1 MIIPLSHKVREGEL
15 EGKVILVTGAN
26 RGFGLAM
33 TMDLSKA
40 GATVIML
47 GRDLG
52 SLEYAYDAVVEKGFQ
67 EPILYP
73 LDLEGATPE
82 NYQSLQD
89 DVFNQFEKLDG
100 LIHNAAILGT
110 MMPVD
115 QYDIKLWYSTL
126 QINLNGP
133 FMMTQFLIP
142 LLNKSNDARILFLSA
157 DQGRE
162 AKAYWG
168 AYGVSKFAVEGFSKT
183 LSEELEKTNIRVNT
197 LDPGV
202 MRTEMRRAAY
212 PAEDA
217 STVPKPE
224 EKSSIIVYLLSNEGS
239 KINGEQLTIALN
251 SHIYN

>member
-1 MIIPLSHKVREGEL
+1 MIIPSSHKVREGEL

-26 RGFGLAM
+26 RGFGFAM

-52 SLEYAYDAVVEKGFQ
+52 SLEYAYDAVVDKGFQ

-73 LDLEGATPE
+73 LDIEGATPE
-82 NYQSLQD
+82 NYQSLQNEI
-89 DVFNQFEKLDG
+89 FNQFQKLDG
-100 LIHNAAILGT
+100 LVHNAAIIGT

-142 LLNKSNDARILFLSA
+142 LLNKSEDARILFLSA
-157 DQGRE
+157 EQGRE

-168 AYGVSKFAVEGFSKT
+168 AYGVSKFAVEGFAKT

-212 PAEDA
+212 PAED
-217 STVPKPE
+217 TTKNPLPE
-224 EKSSIIVYLLSNEGS
+224 SKSPAIVYLMLPVSSKYNGKQLS
-239 KINGEQLTIALN
+239 LAD
-251 SHIYN
+251 

>member
-1 MIIPLSHKVREGEL
+1 MIIPSSHKVREGEL
-15 EGKVILVTGAN
+15 KGKVILVTGAN

-33 TMDLSKA
+33 TMDLSRS
-40 GATVIML
+40 GAKVIML

-52 SLEYAYDAVVEKGFQ
+52 SLEYAYDAVVDKGFQ
-67 EPILYP
+67 EPTLYP
-73 LDLEGATPE
+73 LDIEGATPE

-89 DVFNQFEKLDG
+89 DIFNQFEKLDG

-133 FMMTQFLIP
+133 FMLTQFLIP
-142 LLNKSNDARILFLSA
+142 LLNKSDDARILFLSA
-157 DQGRE
+157 EQGRE

-168 AYGVSKFAVEGFSKT
+168 AYGVSKFAVEGFAKT

-212 PAEDA
+212 PAEDTTKN
-217 STVPKPE
+217 SSPE
-224 EKSSIIVYLLSNEGS
+224 SKSPAIVYLMLPVSS
-239 KINGEQLTIALN
+239 KYNGKKLTLAD
-251 SHIYN
+251 